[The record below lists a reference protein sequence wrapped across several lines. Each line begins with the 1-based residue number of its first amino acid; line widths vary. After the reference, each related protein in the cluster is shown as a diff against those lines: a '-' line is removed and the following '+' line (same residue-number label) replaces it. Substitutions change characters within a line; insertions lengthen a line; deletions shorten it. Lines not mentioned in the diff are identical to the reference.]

1 MMKVG
6 IVGLGV
12 IGQLVAEALD
22 GPAGL
27 EGLELAAIS
36 VRDPA
41 RAAGTLARLS
51 RPVPLLAIDALV
63 ARVDI
68 VFDCAVAAAMD
79 DIAPPAIEAGRIFMT
94 MNSGALLARPALFE
108 RAAQTGARIMVPSG
122 GIVGFDG
129 LRALARKGFDSVTLV
144 SRKPP
149 ESLAD
154 APHVVAMGYD
164 LSALREAM
172 LVFEGSA
179 AEAARAFPAN
189 ANVAATLSLATLGPE
204 RTRVQMWADPHVT
217 TIYQEILVSSPA
229 AELRIEVRSHKM
241 PDNPRTGSLTPLSA
255 IAALQGLAG
264 RNRIG
269 S

>member
-1 MMKVG
+1 MKVG
-6 IVGLGV
+6 IVGFGV
-12 IGQLVAEALD
+12 IGQLVAAALD
-22 GPAGL
+22 GAEGL
-27 EGLELAAIS
+27 DGLELAGIT
-36 VRDPA
+36 VRNPA
-41 RAAGTLARLS
+41 KAADALVRLS
-51 RPVPLLAIDALV
+51 RPVPLLPITDLI
-63 ARVDI
+63 ARTDI
-68 VFDCAVAAAMD
+68 IFDCAVAAAMD
-79 DIAPPAIEAGRIFMT
+79 EIALPAIEAGRIFMT

-129 LRALARKGFDSVTLV
+129 LRALARAGFEAVTLI

-149 ESLAD
+149 ESLAN

-164 LSALREAM
+164 LSALTEPI

-179 AEAARAFPAN
+179 ADAARAFPAN

-217 TIYQEILVSSPA
+217 TIDQEILVSSPA
-229 AELRIEVRSHKM
+229 AELRIEVHSHKM

-255 IAALQGLAG
+255 IAALQALTAP
-264 RNRIG
+264 NRIG